1 MEIRLLVTKDNIANL
16 AAAVARR
23 VGNFTLAGELSLEK
37 LRVIL
42 DKIYQFAKDFDGY
55 QAFDCQSMD
64 PFDEF
69 KILHVGPAMG
79 MDIYLNSRWGYC
91 DILNQDLFNILT
103 VHRDCF
109 DFVKAIKPDVW
120 RNLVAEVYWYIKS
133 YNRH

>member
-1 MEIRLLVTKDNIANL
+1 MEIRILVTKDNIVAL

-37 LRVIL
+37 LRAIL
-42 DKIYQFAKDFDGY
+42 DKIYQFAKDYDGY

-69 KILHVGPAMG
+69 EILHIGPALG
-79 MDIYLNSRWGYC
+79 MDVYLNCRWGYC
-91 DILNQDLFNILT
+91 DILNEDLFRILT
-103 VHRDCF
+103 VRRDEF
-109 DFVKAIKPDVW
+109 DEVKAIKPEVW

-133 YNRH
+133 YNRK